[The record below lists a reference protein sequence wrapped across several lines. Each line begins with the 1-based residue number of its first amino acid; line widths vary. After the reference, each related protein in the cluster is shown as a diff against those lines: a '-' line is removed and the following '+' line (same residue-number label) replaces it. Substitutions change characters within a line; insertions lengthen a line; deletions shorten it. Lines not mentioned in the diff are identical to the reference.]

1 MHTLIAIIVLAFV
14 IGLLSR
20 SKGDGFLDTLGSGC
34 STMVWI
40 VILIII
46 AVVVGIFM
54 SGGNF

>member
-54 SGGNF
+54 LAS

>member
-1 MHTLIAIIVLAFV
+1 MEILFAIIVLAFV

-20 SKGDGFLDTLGSGC
+20 SKGDGCLDTLSSGC

-40 VILIII
+40 VVLIII

-54 SGGNF
+54 SAG